1 MAPLGFRNLIQL
13 KLSSSDMKCII
24 QLALCKSLLVT
35 SLQHCL
41 IIEFFSCCQLL
52 CGWSKPGEIIWK
64 ISSRWWTYVYG
75 WMACVCLLNAQI
87 LNDWISLKNYP
98 CFSFL
103 CFFISVFI
111 RRKCQYII
119 SHKVNKVNAI
129 LSAT

>member
-1 MAPLGFRNLIQL
+1 MAWL
-13 KLSSSDMKCII
+13 
-24 QLALCKSLLVT
+24 SLLSFQKLACVSGAFAVALGAYGAHAP
-35 SLQHCL
+35 SLNK
-41 IIEFFSCCQLL
+41 ESAKKYKELL